1 MDILHAGKYAAYI
14 YPAYGISG
22 LVLAVLIIQT
32 LWAAR
37 SARRKAE
44 GDGE

>member
-22 LVLAVLIIQT
+22 LVLAVLIIQNQ
-32 LWAAR
+32 WAAR